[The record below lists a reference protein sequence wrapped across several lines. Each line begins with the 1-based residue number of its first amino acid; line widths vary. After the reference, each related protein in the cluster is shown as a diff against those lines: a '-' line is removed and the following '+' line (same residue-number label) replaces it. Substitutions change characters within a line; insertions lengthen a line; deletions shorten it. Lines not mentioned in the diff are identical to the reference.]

1 MNASGCA
8 VCTHSTDRRVIFVT
22 DADLVAGLKA
32 NDDTAYREV
41 VARYGD
47 PLYGY
52 IYSMTGNHHL
62 SEDIISETYLR
73 MVEKI
78 DTYTFYGAPFK
89 AWLYRIAHNLAINA
103 MKRERNTVDVD
114 STAAIAPTGDP
125 AATIEARLE
134 TEALRSAL
142 AELTEEQQQV
152 VLLRFVA
159 GQTSREVAEAM
170 DKTENAVKQ
179 MLFRA
184 LRSLGRLMEAQG

>member
-1 MNASGCA
+1 M
-8 VCTHSTDRRVIFVT
+8 T

-41 VARYGD
+41 VARYGA

-52 IYSMTGNHHL
+52 IYSITGNHHL

-103 MKRERNTVDVD
+103 MKRERHIADVD
-114 STAAIAPTGDP
+114 PTAAIGLAGDP
-125 AATIEARLE
+125 ATTIEARLE
-134 TEALRSAL
+134 HEALRTAL
-142 AELTEEQQQV
+142 GELTEEQQQV

-159 GQTSREVAEAM
+159 GQTSREVAEAL
-170 DKTENAVKQ
+170 DKSENSVKQ

-184 LRSLGRLMEAQG
+184 LRSLGRLMEAHG

>member
-1 MNASGCA
+1 
-8 VCTHSTDRRVIFVT
+8 VIFVT

-52 IYSMTGNHHL
+52 IYSITGNHHL

-78 DTYTFYGAPFK
+78 DTYTFYGPPFK

-103 MKRERNTVDVD
+103 MKRERHTAVIDP
-114 STAAIAPTGDP
+114 TAAIGPTGDP
-125 AATIEARLE
+125 ATTIEARLE
-134 TEALRSAL
+134 HEALRSAL

-159 GQTSREVAEAM
+159 GQTSREVAEAL
-170 DKTENAVKQ
+170 DKSENAVKQ

-184 LRSLGRLMEAQG
+184 LRSLGRLMEAHG

>member
-1 MNASGCA
+1 M
-8 VCTHSTDRRVIFVT
+8 T
-22 DADLVAGLKA
+22 DAELVAGLKA
-32 NDDTAYREV
+32 NDEAAYREV

-52 IYSMTGNHHL
+52 IYSITGNHHL
-62 SEDIISETYLR
+62 SEDIVGQTYLR

-89 AWLYRIAHNLAINA
+89 AWLYRIAHNLAMNA
-103 MKRERNTVDVD
+103 LKQARR
-114 STAAIAPTGDP
+114 IADDDPADLPTLMADDP
-125 AATIEARLE
+125 AATVEARLE
-134 TEALRSAL
+134 TESLRTAL

-152 VLLRFVA
+152 VLLRYVA
-159 GQTSREVAEAM
+159 GQSSREVALAL

-184 LRSLGRLMEAQG
+184 LRSLGRLIEAQN